1 MSDHKNRINETIE
14 HLEAAVRSAPAEN
27 QEEIRIFLEGYLT
40 ALEQEIRKRGRGLN
54 NGQAN
59 V

>member
-14 HLEAAVRSAPAEN
+14 HLEAAVQSAPAEK

-40 ALEQEIRKRGRGLN
+40 ALEQEIRKRG
-54 NGQAN
+54 
-59 V
+59 